1 MIALIRPAGRADVPA
16 MSRVLTA
23 SIIELCATDHGND
36 PEALAAWTRNKSE
49 GGVAAMLDNPDFL
62 IFVAELDGA
71 VAAVGAITRDGTVAL
86 NYVAP
91 TARFR
96 GLSKAMMARLEAE
109 LKALG
114 FTDGRLEATA
124 TALKFYQATGWIANG
139 PQASGRKVNGYP
151 MTKALTA

>member
-1 MIALIRPAGRADVPA
+1 MILLRLAERADVSA

-23 SIIELCATDHGND
+23 SIVELCAADHGND

-49 GGVAAMLDNPDFL
+49 AGVAAMLDNPEL
-62 IFVAELDGA
+62 LVFVAELDGA
-71 VAAVGAITRDGTVAL
+71 VSAVGAITRDGTVAL

-109 LKALG
+109 LNALG
-114 FTDGRLEATA
+114 FAEGRLEATA
-124 TALKFYQATGWIANG
+124 TALKFYESTGWIADG

-151 MTKALTA
+151 MKKTLTA

>member
-1 MIALIRPAGRADVPA
+1 

-23 SIIELCATDHGND
+23 SIIELCAADHGND
-36 PEALAAWTRNKSE
+36 PEAIAAWTMNKSE
-49 GGVAAMLDNPDFL
+49 GGVATMLDNPDLL

-71 VAAVGAITRDGTVAL
+71 VSAVGAITRDGTVAL

-96 GLSKAMMARLEAE
+96 GLSKAVMARLEAE

-114 FTDGRLEATA
+114 FTEGRLEATA
-124 TALKFYQATGWIANG
+124 TALKFYQATGWIAEG

-151 MTKALTA
+151 MKKALTA